1 MKNGKKLS
9 LFTFWNTEI
18 FQWVIRLCRLFFC
31 AYDSVCFVCTV
42 HCIYHF
48 HFVTYVNFLKVNF
61 AYCKKTKKS
70 HWPWSVSSINP
81 RQRTRTT
88 PIHGPIY
95 DVTTF
100 KIKSTDRSLDKPND
114 KGVFVDTEHMW
125 PFYYSLQN
133 HTVNRVNFAINS
145 YVQCMYLLDLQIYT
159 IFMMVKMW
167 YKIHILLVNGLH
179 LSLFC

>member
-114 KGVFVDTEHMW
+114 KGEIR
-125 PFYYSLQN
+125 YIKQ
-133 HTVNRVNFAINS
+133 
-145 YVQCMYLLDLQIYT
+145 LLTTLKKDFSEFLI
-159 IFMMVKMW
+159 
-167 YKIHILLVNGLH
+167 
-179 LSLFC
+179 

>member
-1 MKNGKKLS
+1 MIFQKLYNCYLLIQKQHWKMEKKLS

-114 KGVFVDTEHMW
+114 KGADWRTLYISSNKDDQRWTQTLIKFH
-125 PFYYSLQN
+125 
-133 HTVNRVNFAINS
+133 
-145 YVQCMYLLDLQIYT
+145 
-159 IFMMVKMW
+159 
-167 YKIHILLVNGLH
+167 
-179 LSLFC
+179 